1 MVSDVPNQS
10 IDLTPEAWKAPA
22 QEMDRI
28 KQSYSKAN
36 NRDPMGLMLWLME
49 TFPLSLSMMSTWTF
63 ALKSDFKWDVK
74 TINNDPNM

>member
-1 MVSDVPNQS
+1 MV
-10 IDLTPEAWKAPA
+10 KAPA

-36 NRDPMGLMLWLME
+36 NRDPMGLMLWLMGI
-49 TFPLSLSMMSTWTF
+49 FPLSLSMMSTWTF